1 MHPHARRPDNRQPL
15 ARANHRIRAV
25 TVRCVGAN
33 GEMLGVMPTREAL
46 RLAQEHGLDLVEIA
60 PTAEPPV
67 CRIMDFGKYR
77 YEESLKKRRA
87 RAQAMAHN
95 KPVKEMKFHANV
107 EEHDYQTKVRH
118 MREFLQDG
126 HKVKVTLQFRG
137 RENAHRELGL
147 EVVKRVLKDCEDV
160 GVVEMEPR
168 MIGRMLVALL
178 GVRSGKSQPKKL
190 DTPRPVGYSPAPTL
204 ASKTGAAAGTPAG
217 TSAGV
222 QVGGPGA
229 APSETAAGAPAAA
242 PAAVPAGAGVENPGA
257 SQPC

>member
-95 KPVKEMKFHANV
+95 KPVKEMKFPGKTVIFPQIRLPLTALPDLNGV
-107 EEHDYQTKVRH
+107 APSVYAK
-118 MREFLQDG
+118 
-126 HKVKVTLQFRG
+126 
-137 RENAHRELGL
+137 
-147 EVVKRVLKDCEDV
+147 LKDGKFWTKEA
-160 GVVEMEPR
+160 EEE
-168 MIGRMLVALL
+168 LL
-178 GVRSGKSQPKKL
+178 ESRL
-190 DTPRPVGYSPAPTL
+190 EL
-204 ASKTGAAAGTPAG
+204 
-217 TSAGV
+217 
-222 QVGGPGA
+222 
-229 APSETAAGAPAAA
+229 
-242 PAAVPAGAGVENPGA
+242 
-257 SQPC
+257 